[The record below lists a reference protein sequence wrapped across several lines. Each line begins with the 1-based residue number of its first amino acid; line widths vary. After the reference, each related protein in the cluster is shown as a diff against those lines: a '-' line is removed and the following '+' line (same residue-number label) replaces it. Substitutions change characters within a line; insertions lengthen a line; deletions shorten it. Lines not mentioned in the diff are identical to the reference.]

1 MGKPRANKKTG
12 GFTLVEMVVALF
24 LLTVGLLASS
34 STLVAVFKSRDF
46 SKSLM
51 TATNLAQKQMEDIRS
66 TRYVNVESTLETY
79 GDIPGYEKYRRTT
92 IVTAN
97 ADDTLKTVV
106 VDVFCSNGQ
115 TIRLETL
122 ISR

>member
-1 MGKPRANKKTG
+1 MVKPVAQKKNG
-12 GFTLVEMVVALF
+12 GFTLVEIVVALF

-46 SKSLM
+46 SKTLM
-51 TATNLAQKQMEDIRS
+51 TATNLAQKQMEDLRS
-66 TRYVNVESTLETY
+66 MGYMDIESSTETY
-79 GDIPGYEKYRRTT
+79 GDIPEYEKYRRTT
-92 IVTAN
+92 TVTPN

-115 TIRLETL
+115 SIQLETL
-122 ISR
+122 VSR

>member
-46 SKSLM
+46 SKSLR

>member
-1 MGKPRANKKTG
+1 MGKPRSNKKTG

-66 TRYVNVESTLETY
+66 TRYDNVESIMETY

-92 IVTAN
+92 TVTAN
-97 ADDTLKTVV
+97 ADDTLKTIV

-122 ISR
+122 VSR